1 MSANYEQW
9 SLSLAIQIF
18 VLFVLQLF
26 TRFNHLG
33 LCVGIHGTMNVVDR
47 IRKNF
52 DSTVFEWRSSITDH
66 LLLPSDVSTADT
78 IPYAESSSTSMSV
91 ETPAQSP
98 VRQAQSP
105 MRQAQS
111 PMRHPSIPLLRRPS
125 LVSDSDEPSSRLS
138 MSSDINSI
146 SETQGNFLL
155 YLKIYDYNICE
166 TACVQFFSLKL

>member
-33 LCVGIHGTMNVVDR
+33 LCVGIHGTMNAVDR
-47 IRKNF
+47 IRKFF
-52 DSTVFEWRSSITDH
+52 DSTVSEWQSSITYH
-66 LLLPSDVSTADT
+66 LHLPSVVSTADT

-98 VRQAQSP
+98 VRQAHSP
-105 MRQAQS
+105 V
-111 PMRHPSIPLLRRPS
+111 RHPSIPLLRRSS
-125 LVSDSDEPSSRLS
+125 LISDSDEPSSRLS
-138 MSSDINSI
+138 MSFDIKSI
-146 SETQGNFLL
+146 SETKSNYTPANKVQGG
-155 YLKIYDYNICE
+155 I
-166 TACVQFFSLKL
+166 

>member
-1 MSANYEQW
+1 
-9 SLSLAIQIF
+9 
-18 VLFVLQLF
+18 
-26 TRFNHLG
+26 
-33 LCVGIHGTMNVVDR
+33 MNAVDR

-98 VRQAQSP
+98 VRQAHSLV
-105 MRQAQS
+105 
-111 PMRHPSIPLLRRPS
+111 RHPSIPLLRRSS
-125 LVSDSDEPSSRLS
+125 LISDSDEPSSRLS